1 MAPRAV
7 KSASS
12 DLMSGVLGPVMF
24 TYFDA
29 ACGFAG
35 AQQANASLDF
45 LSWQTEGHRQELG
58 SEIKSESE
66 GEPETEAESVALAEP
81 IHLYRRHI
89 NN

>member
-29 ACGFAG
+29 ACGFAS
-35 AQQANASLDF
+35 AQQANANLDF
-45 LSWQTEGHRQELG
+45 LSWQTEGDRQELG
-58 SEIKSESE
+58 GEIESESE
-66 GEPETEAESVALAEP
+66 GEPETETVAMAGP
-81 IHLYRRHI
+81 IHL
-89 NN
+89 